1 MPKVSFA
8 QGAPQEAPQEM
19 PQEPQ
24 EAQEQ
29 PGNPDEA
36 IKAGLA
42 AILQS
47 QDINEV
53 HQIAQALMGAA
64 EQDMATESPQKESL
78 SDGVDKIFAG
88 R

>member
-8 QGAPQEAPQEM
+8 QEPQAQEMPQEM
-19 PQEPQ
+19 PQE
-24 EAQEQ
+24 QEQ

-42 AILQS
+42 AIMQS
-47 QDINEV
+47 QDINEI

-64 EQDMATESPQKESL
+64 EQDEATEGMQSPQRESL

>member
-8 QGAPQEAPQEM
+8 PQGAPEEMPQEM
-19 PQEPQ
+19 PQ
-24 EAQEQ
+24 AQEQ

-64 EQDMATESPQKESL
+64 EQDMATEQSPQKESL
-78 SDGVDKIFAG
+78 SDGVDKIFAK